1 MIRILSQILVFAL
14 FVVVPVSFSTENIPS
29 LDAPCLKTSALKQ
42 TRKATI
48 SIVERTVN
56 SRLAVVFMLTEKAT
70 VSTPPFTSQAV
81 CFLKMSQ
88 GRAPPF
94 FPFV

>member
-1 MIRILSQILVFAL
+1 MIRILSQVLVFAL

-29 LDAPCLKTSALKQ
+29 LDAPCLKTSPLTQ

-48 SIVERTVN
+48 SIVERVARV
-56 SRLAVVFMLTEKAT
+56 RLEVVLVIAEKLRIPT
-70 VSTPPFTSQAV
+70 SPITSQTV
-81 CFLKMSQ
+81 QCLMMPL

-94 FPFV
+94 LPAV